1 MSKNPRTEM
10 CSAEEIPGRANT
22 AIGFNSWAKL
32 QAGEQRVRCGLQ
44 WARIGSILNVDRIS

>member
-22 AIGFNSWAKL
+22 AIGINRRAEL
-32 QAGEQRVRCGLQ
+32 QAGEQSVRCGLQ
-44 WARIGSILNVDRIS
+44 WARIGSILNVD